1 MTVIASQEIS
11 FDQFQPEDL
20 MEISYVSQATQDMG
34 ILGLMNLL
42 EDAIHVNK
50 AKSITGILFYD
61 YGTFGQILEGA
72 RKDIECVWA
81 KILKDIRHKDIQILE
96 VNPLKRRNF
105 QKWSM
110 NFYGADQMNK
120 SIPQAGVELSNAID
134 KMPQEILKL
143 MRSVGANQKK
153 NSTSNAAS
161 TQRF

>member
-1 MTVIASQEIS
+1 MTVTAIQEIS
-11 FDQFQPEDL
+11 FDQYQPEDL
-20 MEISYVSQATQDMG
+20 IEISYVSQATQDMG
-34 ILGLMNLL
+34 MLGLMNLL

-50 AKSITGILFYD
+50 ARSITGVLFYD

-72 RKDIECVWA
+72 RKDLEYVWL
-81 KILKDIRHKDIQILE
+81 KILKDVRHKDIQVIE
-96 VNPLKRRNF
+96 VNHLKKRNF

-110 NFYGADQMNK
+110 NFYGSDQMNK

-153 NSTSNAAS
+153 TTSANSTS
-161 TQRF
+161 THRL